1 MTVPDLLPE
10 RARPADADEWSALLS
25 SFGLVGTSV
34 MLVDAVHLALKVAA
48 SRGTTVLIGGETGTG
63 KELFA
68 RGIHHHGCVDGE
80 PFVAINCA
88 AIPEMLLE
96 AELFGYEQGAF
107 TDARETRPGLV
118 ESAGAGTLFLDEVGE
133 LPLALQPK
141 LLRLLENRAV
151 RRVGG
156 TVERPVR
163 CRIIAGTNVRLED
176 AVSERRFRED
186 LYYRLNVVRL
196 ELPTLRA
203 RPGDILPLA
212 QHFLKEIS
220 ARRGDDAKQID
231 GSATEVLLAHDWPGN
246 IRELKNVMERATLFA
261 SGGTIRRV
269 DVRIQRRELISAS
282 AAGAL
287 EAGRISIPRE
297 GKSLAEVES
306 EVIRLTMLLT
316 AGNLSAA
323 ARILGISRPTLA
335 RAAILPHRSLKSFLR
350 RLKTTALA

>member
-1 MTVPDLLPE
+1 MMVPNSL
-10 RARPADADEWSALLS
+10 RQPADDVHTDEWIALLA
-25 SFGLVGTSV
+25 SFGLVGTSDS
-34 MLVDAVHLALKVAA
+34 LVDAVQIARKVATH
-48 SRGTTVLIGGETGTG
+48 RGTTVLIGGETGTG

-68 RGIHHHGCVDGE
+68 RGIHHHGCAEGE

-88 AIPEMLLE
+88 AIPESLLE
-96 AELFGYEQGAF
+96 AELFGHEQGAY
-107 TDARETRPGLV
+107 TDAREARPGLI
-118 ESAGAGTLFLDEVGE
+118 ESAGSGTLFLDEVGE

-141 LLRLLENRAV
+141 LLRMLESRSV

-176 AVSERRFRED
+176 AVAERRFRED
-186 LYYRLNVVRL
+186 LYYRLNVVRI
-196 ELPTLRA
+196 ELPTLRE

-212 QHFLKEIS
+212 LHFLKEIS
-220 ARRGDDAKQID
+220 ARRGDGPKQIE

-261 SGGTIRRV
+261 IGGIVRRA

-287 EAGRISIPRE
+287 EAGRISIPTE

-306 EVIRLTMLLT
+306 ELIRLTMLLT

-323 ARILGISRPTLA
+323 ARILGVSRPTLA
-335 RAAILPHRSLKSFLR
+335 RKMRESGITRRSL
-350 RLKTTALA
+350 LASS